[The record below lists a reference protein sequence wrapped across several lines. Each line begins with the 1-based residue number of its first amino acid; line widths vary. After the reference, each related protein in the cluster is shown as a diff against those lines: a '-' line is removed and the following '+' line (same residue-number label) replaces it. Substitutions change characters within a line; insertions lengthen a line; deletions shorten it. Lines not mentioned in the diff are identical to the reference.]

1 MKHKIV
7 GKDVYAFLLKWPT
20 GSTLT
25 LGAPVPG
32 LTTVVTLL
40 GHQGSLDYQR
50 TGDQGINVTLPVISF
65 TRMPCQWAWAFKLTS
80 VSN

>member
-1 MKHKIV
+1 MKSNGN
-7 GKDVYAFLLKWPT
+7 GKDVYAYLLKWLT

-25 LGAPVPG
+25 LGAPIPG
-32 LTTVVTLL
+32 STTVVTLL